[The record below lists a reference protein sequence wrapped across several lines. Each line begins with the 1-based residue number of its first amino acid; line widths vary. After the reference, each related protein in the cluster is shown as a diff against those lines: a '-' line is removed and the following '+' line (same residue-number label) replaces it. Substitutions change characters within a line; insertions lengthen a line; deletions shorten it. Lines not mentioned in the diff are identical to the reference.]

1 MANLKIHKNNQILFG
16 KVLRGIVSPPPALQR
31 RGVVL
36 NGTLGRGVPVKP

>member
-16 KVLRGIVSPPPALQR
+16 KVLRGIVPPPALQR